1 MRSSF
6 GRSLETLL
14 LPVEVEPRSVRQRT
28 SSRRRTYL
36 AIYCALLLRW
46 CCLNRRTGFSTRRID
61 THAARSF
68 RAGRSP
74 IGVDEPKRVAIG
86 VTEAI
91 EVSACGRISRDWI
104 NRQKAPD
111 RLVVI
116 PLLHIRQPGPAVH
129 HVPGVADPA
138 VRRLADHRAV
148 RLVVVALDHRPGR
161 VRHRHR
167 APQRVG
173 VLVLRRD
180 HRVARPVVV
189 DDGHHAARQVDVLV
203 GLLVR
208 IRRALPVAGERH
220 LARLRVLPERRL
232 AAVGLRR
239 LHPAAQAVVAVR
251 FLPRHRPQA
260 IAVVEVVGLPVPVAD
275 VALQV
280 VPQAHHRRPAV
291 FRMFVSRFCAA
302 CTFEKISAIFT
313 AL

>member
-1 MRSSF
+1 
-6 GRSLETLL
+6 
-14 LPVEVEPRSVRQRT
+14 
-28 SSRRRTYL
+28 
-36 AIYCALLLRW
+36 
-46 CCLNRRTGFSTRRID
+46 
-61 THAARSF
+61 
-68 RAGRSP
+68 
-74 IGVDEPKRVAIG
+74 
-86 VTEAI
+86 
-91 EVSACGRISRDWI
+91 
-104 NRQKAPD
+104 
-111 RLVVI
+111 
-116 PLLHIRQPGPAVH
+116 
-129 HVPGVADPA
+129 
-138 VRRLADHRAV
+138 
-148 RLVVVALDHRPGR
+148 
-161 VRHRHR
+161 
-167 APQRVG
+167 